1 MEPFKLSLKRL
12 LSLYGLDDFSAT
24 KVLRHQDPSLMADTG
39 MSMFELLQ
47 RKFEGKPLL
56 EWYQEVQRDDVFRR
70 CSRVVSFY
78 NNRHGQTILMGVF
91 NCDGKTDEP
100 LPVDLPKRFYQD
112 SNYRYVFKRDARFA
126 ELENR
131 LVIDWGS
138 AHISWHQHLRD
149 RDKAVLEILPA
160 GYLKPFP
167 GFDQV
172 MLTFAELSYLVEHSA
187 GNVDW
192 TRRLA
197 GVNGVY
203 LITDQQDGEQYIG
216 SAYGASSDVG
226 GIWGRWRQYVLT
238 HGSGDNIGLAAKLA
252 VDPGKAY
259 HLLFSILQISD
270 KSSEKAVL
278 KLEKV
283 WKDKLGT
290 RVHGLNRN

>member
-1 MEPFKLSLKRL
+1 MSTSLSLKRI
-12 LSLYGLDDFSAT
+12 LSLYGLEDFSTT
-24 KVLRHQDPSLMADTG
+24 KVLRHQDPSLMADTK

-56 EWYQEVQRDDVFRR
+56 EWYQEVQRDDVFNG

-91 NCDGKTDEP
+91 DCRGKTDEL
-100 LPVDLPKRFYQD
+100 LPPGLPERFHQD
-112 SNYRYVFKRDARFA
+112 SNYRYVLERDVRFA

-131 LVIDWGS
+131 LVINWGN

-149 RDKAVLEILPA
+149 KDKEVLEILPS

-172 MLTFAELSYLVEHSA
+172 MLTFAELSYLVRHAA
-187 GNVDW
+187 GNRDW
-192 TRRLA
+192 MNRLA

-203 LITDQQDGEQYIG
+203 LITDQEDGEQYIG

-226 GIWGRWRQYVLT
+226 GIWGRWRQYALT
-238 HGSGDNIGLAAKLA
+238 DGTGDNVGLAEKLA
-252 VDPGKAY
+252 KNPGKAY
-259 HLLFSILQISD
+259 HLLFSILQITD
-270 KSSEKAVL
+270 KSSEKAVQ
-278 KLEKV
+278 KLEKL